1 MKLYAVT
8 TLITTIIGADI
19 HGPHEIAIF
28 KDRHVPAVFS
38 SRKKA
43 DKLAKEMNDE
53 FPGAT
58 YNVLEFNS

>member
-8 TLITTIIGADI
+8 TLTTAIIGDAH

-28 KDRHVPAVFS
+28 KDGQVPAVFS

-43 DKLAKEMNDE
+43 EKLAEEMNAE
-53 FPGAT
+53 FPDSM
-58 YNVLEFNS
+58 YNVLAFDS